1 MSLFMLTHTWKKEN
15 FKTVGRKVIE
25 SIPGLPKGTTMLFS
39 YADARQTGAWCIYDT
54 EHPDELVAFW
64 NKMVPEMERV
74 EIIPI
79 VQFFPPGPD
88 SYKLMHLMA
97 TL

>member
-1 MSLFMLTHTWKKEN
+1 MALYLLTHRWKKED

-25 SIPGLPKGTTMLFS
+25 SMPGLPKGTMMLFS
-39 YADARQTGAWCIYDT
+39 YADARQTGAWCVYET
-54 EHPDELVAFW
+54 EHPDELVKYW
-64 NKMVPEMERV
+64 NKMVPEMHDV
-74 EIIPI
+74 EAIPL

-88 SYKLMHLMA
+88 SYKLIHMMA